1 MNIKKEINMKEKVR
15 YIGAIGILGYIILS
29 LIDRCITKIPDIIY
43 IPTALLII
51 GIIVFSNLLKKYKK

>member
-1 MNIKKEINMKEKVR
+1 MNIKKEFNMKEKVR